1 MHAALVQLYVLIRNV
16 FCILLCSACLSQR
29 QAACTCA
36 NCLCMHQLPVH
47 ARLDSVNG
55 KFMHDHKYSMCWM
68 YPQALSD
75 MRQQYKNYIFIYAS
89 VHICPQFLLRH
100 HLPSPCNINHL
111 CNINPLSHLSRPDP
125 WRSFSTRAPC
135 LCSTLITFLMSIRQS
150 LLHMPT
156 AGEWKVSEHLCIYVV
171 CRRVWPHLCMHELV

>member
-1 MHAALVQLYVLIRNV
+1 VRAALVQLYVLIRNV

-47 ARLDSVNG
+47 ACLDSVNG
-55 KFMHDHKYSMCWM
+55 KFMHDQKYSMCWM

-111 CNINPLSHLSRPDP
+111 STTIPNPTYLGLIPDP
-125 WRSFSTRAPC
+125 STRVHC
-135 LCSTLITFLMSIRQS
+135 LCSTLITFIMSIRQS

-156 AGEWKVSEHLCIYVV
+156 AGEWRVSENLCIYVV